1 MDGGS
6 IQSPQVFSVTGE
18 SMTESAEDP
27 GSSNGNGDKRC
38 GRQNFWRPVRKAYSS
53 QEVRI

>member
-6 IQSPQVFSVTGE
+6 IQSPQVFSVAGE

-27 GSSNGNGDKRC
+27 GRSNGNGDKRC